1 MKTHSLCASLLLILV
16 GTATSPHHAWSA
28 EVPKTARP
36 KIYDESLDGSK
47 QIADALSIAKKANK
61 RVLLQFGANWCGWC
75 HKLHGLFEEDKRIA
89 EKLKSDYVEQ
99 GVQRLQDSEQ
109 AVLEREEKLAIRRFL
124 AFAGYCF
131 EVLMNEVRH
140 IPPGEK
146 GGKRVAGGM
155 RARPETAGGIDHT
168 LPK

>member
-1 MKTHSLCASLLLILV
+1 MTGSSIISNLGLTSQEGFDGLLVDPEVQDLALLV
-16 GTATSPHHAWSA
+16 EGERHQPPVVQPLLNPIPGLACDVQPPFHHARPDERGSSDFLGRFVQADEFA
-28 EVPKTARP
+28 E
-36 KIYDESLDGSK
+36 
-47 QIADALSIAKKANK
+47 
-61 RVLLQFGANWCGWC
+61 
-75 HKLHGLFEEDKRIA
+75 
-89 EKLKSDYVEQ
+89 EQ

-155 RARPETAGGIDHT
+155 RARPETAGGIYHT

>member
-1 MKTHSLCASLLLILV
+1 M
-16 GTATSPHHAWSA
+16 
-28 EVPKTARP
+28 
-36 KIYDESLDGSK
+36 
-47 QIADALSIAKKANK
+47 
-61 RVLLQFGANWCGWC
+61 LLQFGANWCGWC

-168 LPK
+168 LPKLQLRLTLTLSFYLKERIFWSDLGSFGERTPRTRKTHTLNPQRCTQREGRS